1 MRGKTKPKLD
11 LTDKD
16 SDPFLGM
23 VKMVFET
30 NKRYPATQ
38 FRLGDKLENQ
48 SRNNGSLQ
56 FFFEVMFK

>member
-1 MRGKTKPKLD
+1 MRDKTKRMLD

-30 NKRYPATQ
+30 NKRYPASKFQQAPSNTKVGIEAKIDGQ
-38 FRLGDKLENQ
+38 VYSSFLK
-48 SRNNGSLQ
+48 
-56 FFFEVMFK
+56 